1 MHYKVIANKD
11 IFSTEPS
18 LRGIPQFNAC
28 TSQELKFIFLS
39 YDYEG
44 PFKKLERS
52 KRLKEAAIAAKYDW
66 LEGQDIFDKA
76 GIDAITFKK
85 VRMQKA
91 RTYFMENIQANDLD
105 LEMLESYNEQI
116 REYNVFLSKKDKK
129 ASDTKLAIIIQEKL
143 PNIVKLRN
151 ELAEICGHKADYH
164 KELGE
169 DTKMSTIDKVNA
181 GILMLSK

>member
-1 MHYKVIANKD
+1 MHYRVVASKD
-11 IFSTEPS
+11 VFATEPS
-18 LRGIPQFNAC
+18 LKAIPEFNAC
-28 TSQELKFIFLS
+28 TSQELKFIFLA

-52 KRLKEAAIAAKYDW
+52 KRLKEAAIAAKYEFQ
-66 LEGQDIFDKA
+66 EGQGIFKKD
-76 GIDAITFKK
+76 GIDAITFRK

-91 RTYFMENIQANDLD
+91 RAYFMEKIQANDLD

-116 REYNVFLSKKDKK
+116 REYNVFLAKKDKK
-129 ASDTKLAIIIQEKL
+129 PAETKLAITIQEKL

-181 GILMLSK
+181 GLLMLPK

>member
-18 LRGIPQFNAC
+18 LKGIPQFNAC
-28 TSQELKFIFLS
+28 TSQELKFIMLA

-52 KRLKEAAIAAKYDW
+52 KRLKEAAIAAKYKFQ
-66 LEGQDIFDKA
+66 EGQGIFEKD

-85 VRMQKA
+85 VRMQQA
-91 RTYFMENIQANDLD
+91 RAYFMGNIQANDLD

-116 REYNVFLSKKDKK
+116 REYNVFLAKKEKK
-129 ASDTKLAIIIQEKL
+129 ASDTKLAIVIQEKL

-151 ELAEICGHKADYH
+151 ELAEICGHKADYQ
-164 KELGE
+164 KDLNE
-169 DTKMSTIDKVNA
+169 DTKMSTLDKVNA
-181 GILMLSK
+181 GILILPS